1 MENNIIDTISKRNYI
16 KRYLLLTIGLL
27 ISAINYNLL
36 VLPLE
41 IVCGGT
47 SGIATILNYLLNLEP
62 SLIIFF
68 QSFILLILCFCFLGI
83 DDTTAMAYITIV
95 YPLFIRATSG
105 INEIFIINHEDIL
118 LLSIFIGILTGIS
131 NGIIFKTG
139 LNNGGYGVLSKI
151 ISNKKKASITKSNMI
166 INSII
171 VLAGGAVFGINKVLY
186 AIIILIIQK
195 NVSDKIVLGI
205 SKNKTIIIVSSKY
218 EEICNYLNHEL
229 KHDVTI
235 FNTKGKYT
243 NSKQKTIMS
252 VIPTKEYIIIK
263 EIIKDIDKNA
273 FVIVCDS
280 YETRNQDKLLK
291 KGKMANIM

>member
-1 MENNIIDTISKRNYI
+1 MKDNIIDTISKKNYI
-16 KRYLLLTIGLL
+16 KRYVFLTLGLL
-27 ISAINYNLL
+27 ISAINYNLF
-36 VLPLE
+36 VLPLG

-47 SGIATILNYLLNLEP
+47 SGVATILNYLSNLDP
-62 SLIIFF
+62 SLVVFF
-68 QSFILLILCFCFLGI
+68 QSCILLILCFCFLGL

-95 YPLFIRATSG
+95 YPLFIKATSG
-105 INEIFIINHEDIL
+105 INQIFLINHEDIL
-118 LLSIFIGILTGIS
+118 LFAIFIGILTGIS

-139 LNNGGYGVLSKI
+139 LNNGGYGILSKI
-151 ISNKKKASITKSNMI
+151 IANKNKSSITKSNMI

-171 VLAGGAVFGINKVLY
+171 VLAGGIVFGINKVLY
-186 AIIILIIQK
+186 AIIILFIQK

-218 EEICNYLNHEL
+218 DEISKYLNNEL

-243 NSKQKTIMS
+243 NTKQKTIMS

-280 YETRNQDKLLK
+280 YETRNQDRLLK
-291 KGKMANIM
+291 NVKNVKSI

>member
-83 DDTTAMAYITIV
+83 EDTTAMADWLMRL
-95 YPLFIRATSG
+95 PAFWLQCGHAAG
-105 INEIFIINHEDIL
+105 INEIFIINHKDIL

-205 SKNKTIIIVSSKY
+205 SKNKTIII
-218 EEICNYLNHEL
+218 IC
-229 KHDVTI
+229 
-235 FNTKGKYT
+235 
-243 NSKQKTIMS
+243 S
-252 VIPTKEYIIIK
+252 
-263 EIIKDIDKNA
+263 
-273 FVIVCDS
+273 
-280 YETRNQDKLLK
+280 
-291 KGKMANIM
+291 